1 MQGNLLPHRSGK
13 VSDPL
18 QYLTFERK
26 KINAAESCTIG
37 VSNEIQAGR
46 RVCTIS

>member
-1 MQGNLLPHRSGK
+1 MQGNFLPHRSGK

-26 KINAAESCTIG
+26 KNAAESCTIG

-46 RVCTIS
+46 RVCTKS

>member
-26 KINAAESCTIG
+26 KKMLLNPVLLVLVMRFRLVEEF
-37 VSNEIQAGR
+37 VP
-46 RVCTIS
+46 